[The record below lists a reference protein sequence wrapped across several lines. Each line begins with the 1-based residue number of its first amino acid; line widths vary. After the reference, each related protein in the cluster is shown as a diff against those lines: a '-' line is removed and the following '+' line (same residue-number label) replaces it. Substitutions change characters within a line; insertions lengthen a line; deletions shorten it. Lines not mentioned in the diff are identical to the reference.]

1 MMEDVTVYQDKPLSI
16 ASVKEQINL
25 IQQLMKD
32 VMRENEHFGIIPG
45 CKNPSLLKAGAEK
58 ILFIFHLVADISGD
72 DVPYDL
78 GNGHREYRIKVKLFN
93 SRGEL
98 RGVGVGS
105 CSTME
110 TKFRYRTGP
119 VELTDTVIPKE
130 YWDLRK
136 SDPGK
141 AQAIIGK
148 GYVPKKNEAGV
159 WVAAIQGERVEHDN
173 PADYYNTCLKVAHK
187 RAKVSATLATTAASD
202 IFTQDVEDMVENGEK
217 FDQKKAAFSSTLKK
231 PQEKTPASENS
242 LKQKF
247 LAAMDELTALSGGDP
262 IAMLKDFSS
271 FEGTDNDGNKVIRCA
286 DSIDKLFKPNKD
298 GKTPWAQST
307 YGKIKTAIQEYKTSQ
322 AMKEEQVEK

>member
-1 MMEDVTVYQDKPLSI
+1 MEDVTVYQDKPLSV
-16 ASVKEQINL
+16 ANVKEQINL

-32 VMRENEHFGIIPG
+32 VMREHEHFGVIPG

-58 ILFIFHLVADISGD
+58 ILFVFHLVADLSGD

-119 VELTDTVIPKE
+119 VELTDRVIPKE

-141 AQAIIGK
+141 AQEILGK
-148 GYVPKKNEAGV
+148 GFVPKKNEVGI

-173 PADYYNTCLKVAHK
+173 PADYYNTCLKMAHK
-187 RAKVSATLATTAASD
+187 RAMVSATLSTTAASD
-202 IFTQDVEDMVENGEK
+202 IFTQDVEDMVENWEK
-217 FDQKKAAFSSTLKK
+217 FSQS
-231 PQEKTPASENS
+231 
-242 LKQKF
+242 KQK
-247 LAAMDELTALSGGDP
+247 ETPREPQTKVP
-262 IAMLKDFSS
+262 IDINKISDGQAKRFYAIAKGQGYTDDDIKHYLKDVHKIESS
-271 FEGTDNDGNKVIRCA
+271 RDILKTDY
-286 DSIDKLFKPNKD
+286 DSTIK
-298 GKTPWAQST
+298 WAETRMRQP
-307 YGKIKTAIQEYKTSQ
+307 G
-322 AMKEEQVEK
+322 EE

>member
-1 MMEDVTVYQDKPLSI
+1 MDDIAVYQDKPLSI
-16 ASVKEQINL
+16 AAVKEQINL

-32 VMRENEHFGIIPG
+32 VMREHEHFGVIPG

-58 ILFIFHLVADISGD
+58 ILFIFHLTADVTGD

-78 GNGHREYRIKVKLFN
+78 GNGHREYRIKCKLFN

-119 VELTDTVIPKE
+119 VELTDMVIPKE

-141 AQAIIGK
+141 AQEIIGK
-148 GYVPKKNEAGV
+148 GHVARKNESGI

-173 PADYYNTCLKVAHK
+173 PADYYNTCLKMAHK
-187 RAKVSATLATTAASD
+187 RAMVSATLATTAASD
-202 IFTQDVEDMVENGEK
+202 ICTQDVEDMVENGEK
-217 FDQKKAAFSSTLKK
+217 FGHTGDKAIKEPQKKEVHTDKISEAQAKRFYAIAKGQGHLDVGIKDYLKQVYKIESTKDILKADYDAACKWAETKKDTLKADYEDAIK
-231 PQEKTPASENS
+231 WAESKIREPG
-242 LKQKF
+242 
-247 LAAMDELTALSGGDP
+247 DET
-262 IAMLKDFSS
+262 
-271 FEGTDNDGNKVIRCA
+271 
-286 DSIDKLFKPNKD
+286 
-298 GKTPWAQST
+298 
-307 YGKIKTAIQEYKTSQ
+307 
-322 AMKEEQVEK
+322 